1 LNSESLVRVL
11 CRAED
16 VTKRWEPLTT
26 RHADVF
32 NELKDIIKTYVEE
45 RCGEKTGSDCIVPVL
60 YGVFG
65 SGKTTLSVE
74 LCKWAL
80 NEGIPAIRAYLA
92 DVIKY
97 IREELHRSEV
107 DESDLPSY
115 IESFFEEYLR
125 RNGYGGEI
133 KRGVLFIDEIEEGYE
148 ELKKLVKGMS
158 LLRGTVDKARTGAS
172 KVLPVLLFAPSSAL
186 AEALRYATVWRVKV
200 YAIPPL
206 PPETIKRE
214 YLDKLSIRLHEKLRD
229 SDKLIKALL
238 ANTLWWLSKG
248 GRPGLIEKILNE
260 GIIDAIINNINYV
273 ASSGRFEDIK
283 YCFEPV
289 NNYEMADKIRKV
301 LGFEVVEG
309 IPFARYSDYDNL
321 IIVAENYDKRFTNLA
336 KLLVCIGS
344 PLPESIAKVLGVDV
358 KGLSIPRELGI
369 AASNKVLDKDKI
381 IARYLTYASLI
392 ESNID
397 ESLRKDLR
405 QALDEVLSAWSLNNK
420 VLYDKESLEQLLG
433 EILQLKALENANE
446 KLLNIILRFD
456 IERFLNDLSEDVRED
471 PTYYYTLRINVLRS
485 LYPPTLV
492 QPVIGCAKGE
502 DITTMASVADT
513 NVPDSLMQ
521 FSSKLKTVQD
531 FINEVKSSKNIVI
544 VVYPIFGE
552 QSLRYVNAQLNQHVR
567 NNELVLLLNFASIPI
582 LRKYAKYPSIERTRE
597 TLIKYFGECI
607 LKLLDKA
614 ILIEEIPSALAQYL
628 LSLSYSMIKCPDK
641 LTKLD
646 ALDRIVQIQSSR
658 QFKEF
663 LEGIIKKYEIFHT
676 KIVQQLTEL
685 GKIVEGLEV
694 LTENAEREVGSAHGR
709 YIWTAVVSDKAT
721 NLLIRFVNALKN
733 LNELDELGMEQYRII
748 KERLTTGISLLIIN
762 GERYINRSQQEY
774 RKLETALRD
783 ENFKELTE
791 FLDGIVCTYVND
803 VTTYGVRRT
812 IDNLSRD
819 VWKEHIKYDFPEAGR
834 KILMGILLRNHMNRR
849 SVAPSIDVTDTI
861 KHLINVIKQI
871 RDVIDKIDNDQKKL
885 LNTSSA
891 IDVRINL
898 PNLSKYKSSI
908 DKFIDDLNSI
918 VKELDEM
925 PDVYGKTILSEYIY
939 HIIYGGEG
947 GRRKENL
954 IDRLK
959 EYQNVLSNIRS
970 SLMKLNFITEDIT
983 TLKKKL
989 GEMKIEQTTK
999 IIEIID
1005 RDLRKIFNV
1014 LSEKMYKEGISRDLL
1029 ENAVKKLSEYNEKV
1043 KQLEKEI
1050 KSADSEVMKIYGYVN
1065 EIKKLL
1071 S

>member
-1 LNSESLVRVL
+1 
-11 CRAED
+11 
-16 VTKRWEPLTT
+16 
-26 RHADVF
+26 
-32 NELKDIIKTYVEE
+32 
-45 RCGEKTGSDCIVPVL
+45 
-60 YGVFG
+60 
-65 SGKTTLSVE
+65 
-74 LCKWAL
+74 
-80 NEGIPAIRAYLA
+80 
-92 DVIKY
+92 
-97 IREELHRSEV
+97 
-107 DESDLPSY
+107 
-115 IESFFEEYLR
+115 
-125 RNGYGGEI
+125 
-133 KRGVLFIDEIEEGYE
+133 
-148 ELKKLVKGMS
+148 
-158 LLRGTVDKARTGAS
+158 
-172 KVLPVLLFAPSSAL
+172 
-186 AEALRYATVWRVKV
+186 
-200 YAIPPL
+200 
-206 PPETIKRE
+206 
-214 YLDKLSIRLHEKLRD
+214 
-229 SDKLIKALL
+229 
-238 ANTLWWLSKG
+238 
-248 GRPGLIEKILNE
+248 
-260 GIIDAIINNINYV
+260 
-273 ASSGRFEDIK
+273 
-283 YCFEPV
+283 
-289 NNYEMADKIRKV
+289 
-301 LGFEVVEG
+301 
-309 IPFARYSDYDNL
+309 
-321 IIVAENYDKRFTNLA
+321 
-336 KLLVCIGS
+336 
-344 PLPESIAKVLGVDV
+344 
-358 KGLSIPRELGI
+358 
-369 AASNKVLDKDKI
+369 
-381 IARYLTYASLI
+381 
-392 ESNID
+392 
-397 ESLRKDLR
+397 
-405 QALDEVLSAWSLNNK
+405 
-420 VLYDKESLEQLLG
+420 
-433 EILQLKALENANE
+433 
-446 KLLNIILRFD
+446 
-456 IERFLNDLSEDVRED
+456 
-471 PTYYYTLRINVLRS
+471 
-485 LYPPTLV
+485 
-492 QPVIGCAKGE
+492 
-502 DITTMASVADT
+502 
-513 NVPDSLMQ
+513 
-521 FSSKLKTVQD
+521 
-531 FINEVKSSKNIVI
+531 
-544 VVYPIFGE
+544 
-552 QSLRYVNAQLNQHVR
+552 
-567 NNELVLLLNFASIPI
+567 
-582 LRKYAKYPSIERTRE
+582 
-597 TLIKYFGECI
+597 
-607 LKLLDKA
+607 
-614 ILIEEIPSALAQYL
+614 
-628 LSLSYSMIKCPDK
+628 
-641 LTKLD
+641 
-646 ALDRIVQIQSSR
+646 
-658 QFKEF
+658 
-663 LEGIIKKYEIFHT
+663 
-676 KIVQQLTEL
+676 L

-791 FLDGIVCTYVND
+791 FLDGIICTYVND

-983 TLKKKL
+983 ALKKKL
-989 GEMKIEQTTK
+989 EEMKIEQTTK

-1014 LSEKMYKEGISRDLL
+1014 LSEKMNKEGISIDLL

-1050 KSADSEVMKIYGYVN
+1050 KSTDSEVMKIYGYVN